1 MVDSLWFV
9 LALVLLAVVSV
20 ALVLVLVLRREE
32 AHGGRETRTEY
43 LQPNYGQ
50 TGGFRVSSAPS
61 NEIIMPYRYWLIE
74 GQVSEIDYDIVPGRR
89 MSLRTA
95 RTGQML
101 YPVGFFDLA
110 FEDVQQYDIDGV
122 TVTQRQNAGRI
133 TGISWTR
140 EGYEYLLYSLQPE
153 MNMIAG
159 LAVELVTNTREEAV
173 VSKALPCRRRTCAA
187 RGFPG
192 APADGQAAGRACPA
206 PTGLQIFYP
215 TASSSRRRR
224 RMMRFSSREI

>member
-20 ALVLVLVLRREE
+20 ALVLVLVLQREE

-50 TGGFRVSSAPS
+50 AGGFRVSSAPS
-61 NEIIMPYRYWLIE
+61 NETIIPYRYWLIE

-101 YPVGFFDLA
+101 YPAGFFDLA

-153 MNMIAG
+153 MNMITG
-159 LAVELVTNTREEAV
+159 LAVEFVTNTRAEAV
-173 VSKALPCRRRTCAA
+173 V
-187 RGFPG
+187 
-192 APADGQAAGRACPA
+192 
-206 PTGLQIFYP
+206 
-215 TASSSRRRR
+215 
-224 RMMRFSSREI
+224 

>member
-9 LALVLLAVVSV
+9 IALVLLAVVSI

-32 AHGGRETRTEY
+32 ARTGRETRTEY

-50 TGGFRVSSAPS
+50 TGGFRVSSSPN
-61 NEIIMPYRYWLIE
+61 NEIIIPYRYWLIE

-95 RTGQML
+95 KSGQLL
-101 YPVGFFDLA
+101 YPAGFFDLA
-110 FEDVQQYDIDGV
+110 FEDVEQYDIDGI

-140 EGYEYLLYSLQPE
+140 DGYDYLLYSLQPE
-153 MNMIAG
+153 MNMVAG
-159 LAVELVTNTREEAV
+159 LAVEFVTNTRAEV
-173 VSKALPCRRRTCAA
+173 VV
-187 RGFPG
+187 
-192 APADGQAAGRACPA
+192 
-206 PTGLQIFYP
+206 
-215 TASSSRRRR
+215 
-224 RMMRFSSREI
+224 

>member
-9 LALVLLAVVSV
+9 LTLVLLAVVSV
-20 ALVLVLVLRREE
+20 ALVLVLILRREE
-32 AHGGRETRTEY
+32 TRPARETRTEY
-43 LQPNYGQ
+43 LHPDYGQ
-50 TGGFRVSSAPS
+50 ACGFRVASAPS
-61 NEIIMPYRYWLIE
+61 SEVILPYRYWLIE
-74 GQVSEIDYDIVPGRR
+74 ERVSEIDYDIVPGRR

-101 YPVGFFDLA
+101 YPTGFFDLA

-159 LAVELVTNTREEAV
+159 LAVEFVTNTRAEAV
-173 VSKALPCRRRTCAA
+173 V
-187 RGFPG
+187 
-192 APADGQAAGRACPA
+192 
-206 PTGLQIFYP
+206 
-215 TASSSRRRR
+215 
-224 RMMRFSSREI
+224 

>member
-32 AHGGRETRTEY
+32 AHCGRETRTEY
-43 LQPNYGQ
+43 LQPNYGEI
-50 TGGFRVSSAPS
+50 GGFRVSSAPS
-61 NEIIMPYRYWLIE
+61 NESIIPYRYWLIE

-122 TVTQRQNAGRI
+122 TVTQ
-133 TGISWTR
+133 
-140 EGYEYLLYSLQPE
+140 P
-153 MNMIAG
+153 
-159 LAVELVTNTREEAV
+159 
-173 VSKALPCRRRTCAA
+173 RT
-187 RGFPG
+187 PG
-192 APADGQAAGRACPA
+192 ASPVYRGRGRGTSTCCTLCSP
-206 PTGLQIFYP
+206 
-215 TASSSRRRR
+215 R
-224 RMMRFSSREI
+224 

>member
-1 MVDSLWFV
+1 MTLNAGLLWEFMSLPVDAEGRDA
-9 LALVLLAVVSV
+9 ALVNLS
-20 ALVLVLVLRREE
+20 
-32 AHGGRETRTEY
+32 
-43 LQPNYGQ
+43 
-50 TGGFRVSSAPS
+50 
-61 NEIIMPYRYWLIE
+61 
-74 GQVSEIDYDIVPGRR
+74 D
-89 MSLRTA
+89 RTA

-159 LAVELVTNTREEAV
+159 LAVEFVTNTRAEAV
-173 VSKALPCRRRTCAA
+173 V
-187 RGFPG
+187 
-192 APADGQAAGRACPA
+192 
-206 PTGLQIFYP
+206 
-215 TASSSRRRR
+215 
-224 RMMRFSSREI
+224 

>member
-61 NEIIMPYRYWLIE
+61 NETIIPYRYWLIE
-74 GQVSEIDYDIVPGRR
+74 GSGLGDR
-89 MSLRTA
+89 LRHCA
-95 RTGQML
+95 GPPHEPAHGQDRADAL
-101 YPVGFFDLA
+101 PAGFFDLA

-159 LAVELVTNTREEAV
+159 LAVEFVTNTRAEAV
-173 VSKALPCRRRTCAA
+173 V
-187 RGFPG
+187 
-192 APADGQAAGRACPA
+192 
-206 PTGLQIFYP
+206 
-215 TASSSRRRR
+215 
-224 RMMRFSSREI
+224 

>member
-20 ALVLVLVLRREE
+20 ALVLVLVLQREE
-32 AHGGRETRTEY
+32 AHCGRETRTEY
-43 LQPNYGQ
+43 LQPNYGE

-61 NEIIMPYRYWLIE
+61 NETIIPYRYWLIE

-122 TVTQRQNAGRI
+122 TVTQRRAHHRYIVDAGGVRV
-133 TGISWTR
+133 
-140 EGYEYLLYSLQPE
+140 P
-153 MNMIAG
+153 
-159 LAVELVTNTREEAV
+159 AVLF
-173 VSKALPCRRRTCAA
+173 AA
-187 RGFPG
+187 RDEHDCRAGGGVCDEYPG
-192 APADGQAAGRACPA
+192 GGGGVKGIA
-206 PTGLQIFYP
+206 L
-215 TASSSRRRR
+215 
-224 RMMRFSSREI
+224 

>member
-20 ALVLVLVLRREE
+20 ALVLVLVLQREE
-32 AHGGRETRTEY
+32 AHCGRETRTEY
-43 LQPNYGQ
+43 LQPNYGE
-50 TGGFRVSSAPS
+50 TGGVRVSSAPS
-61 NEIIMPYRYWLIE
+61 NETIIPYRYWLIE

-101 YPVGFFDLA
+101 YPAGFFDLA

-159 LAVELVTNTREEAV
+159 LAVEFVTNTRAEAV
-173 VSKALPCRRRTCAA
+173 
-187 RGFPG
+187 
-192 APADGQAAGRACPA
+192 
-206 PTGLQIFYP
+206 
-215 TASSSRRRR
+215 
-224 RMMRFSSREI
+224 E

>member
-1 MVDSLWFV
+1 MVDSLWFI
-9 LALVLLAVVSV
+9 LVMGLLAVVSA
-20 ALVLVLVLRREE
+20 ALIIVLAVRRVDMT
-32 AHGGRETRTEY
+32 AGRETRTEY
-43 LQPNYGQ
+43 QQPNYGQ
-50 TGGFRVSSAPS
+50 TGGFRITSSPN
-61 NEIIMPYRYWLIE
+61 NEIVIPYRYWLIE

-159 LAVELVTNTREEAV
+159 LAVEFVTNTRAEAV
-173 VSKALPCRRRTCAA
+173 V
-187 RGFPG
+187 
-192 APADGQAAGRACPA
+192 
-206 PTGLQIFYP
+206 
-215 TASSSRRRR
+215 
-224 RMMRFSSREI
+224 

>member
-32 AHGGRETRTEY
+32 AHCGRETRTEY

-50 TGGFRVSSAPS
+50 TGRFRVSSAPS
-61 NEIIMPYRYWLIE
+61 NETIIPYRYWLIE

-101 YPVGFFDLA
+101 YPAGFFDLA

-133 TGISWTR
+133 TGISWTWAR
-140 EGYEYLLYSLQPE
+140 AWSSPSPG
-153 MNMIAG
+153 
-159 LAVELVTNTREEAV
+159 
-173 VSKALPCRRRTCAA
+173 RRRWCKRHCPVGAA
-187 RGFPG
+187 HVRPAAFRGVLLTGRPRAGHARPLRGCRFFIPLPPAPG
-192 APADGQAAGRACPA
+192 AGG
-206 PTGLQIFYP
+206 G
-215 TASSSRRRR
+215 
-224 RMMRFSSREI
+224 

>member
-61 NEIIMPYRYWLIE
+61 NETIIPYRYWLIE

-101 YPVGFFDLA
+101 YPTGFFDLA

-133 TGISWTR
+133 TGI
-140 EGYEYLLYSLQPE
+140 P
-153 MNMIAG
+153 
-159 LAVELVTNTREEAV
+159 AVLF
-173 VSKALPCRRRTCAA
+173 AA
-187 RGFPG
+187 RDEHDRRAGGGVCDEYPG
-192 APADGQAAGRACPA
+192 GGGGVKGIA
-206 PTGLQIFYP
+206 L
-215 TASSSRRRR
+215 
-224 RMMRFSSREI
+224 

>member
-1 MVDSLWFV
+1 MRPEGKKIPPPKLLITTNLDNDDAFSSDVVELLQRELRPAPGKRIYSLLYGYQYFTDRRFALKMRYTNNHFLT
-9 LALVLLAVVSV
+9 LA
-20 ALVLVLVLRREE
+20 EPFD
-32 AHGGRETRTEY
+32 AHTET
-43 LQPNYGQ
+43 
-50 TGGFRVSSAPS
+50 
-61 NEIIMPYRYWLIE
+61 IIPYRYWLIE

-101 YPVGFFDLA
+101 YPAGFFDLA

-159 LAVELVTNTREEAV
+159 LAVEFVTNTRAEAV
-173 VSKALPCRRRTCAA
+173 V
-187 RGFPG
+187 
-192 APADGQAAGRACPA
+192 
-206 PTGLQIFYP
+206 
-215 TASSSRRRR
+215 
-224 RMMRFSSREI
+224 

>member
-1 MVDSLWFV
+1 
-9 LALVLLAVVSV
+9 
-20 ALVLVLVLRREE
+20 
-32 AHGGRETRTEY
+32 
-43 LQPNYGQ
+43 
-50 TGGFRVSSAPS
+50 
-61 NEIIMPYRYWLIE
+61 
-74 GQVSEIDYDIVPGRR
+74 

-101 YPVGFFDLA
+101 YPAGFFDLA

-133 TGISWTR
+133 TGISWAR
-140 EGYEYLLYSLQPE
+140 EGYEYLLYSL
-153 MNMIAG
+153 
-159 LAVELVTNTREEAV
+159 
-173 VSKALPCRRRTCAA
+173 A
-187 RGFPG
+187 R
-192 APADGQAAGRACPA
+192 PA

>member
-1 MVDSLWFV
+1 MHGGKPVNFAHGAPPRHSIRKRRDFYGRFP
-9 LALVLLAVVSV
+9 VVCPCAGAAGRGVGS
-20 ALVLVLVLRREE
+20 AGACAVLRREE

-61 NEIIMPYRYWLIE
+61 NETIIPYRYWLIE

-95 RTGQML
+95 RIGQML
-101 YPVGFFDLA
+101 YPAGFFDLA

-159 LAVELVTNTREEAV
+159 LAVEFVTNTRAEAV
-173 VSKALPCRRRTCAA
+173 V
-187 RGFPG
+187 
-192 APADGQAAGRACPA
+192 
-206 PTGLQIFYP
+206 
-215 TASSSRRRR
+215 
-224 RMMRFSSREI
+224 

>member
-50 TGGFRVSSAPS
+50 TGGSAPS

-159 LAVELVTNTREEAV
+159 LAVEFVTNTRAEAV
-173 VSKALPCRRRTCAA
+173 V
-187 RGFPG
+187 
-192 APADGQAAGRACPA
+192 
-206 PTGLQIFYP
+206 
-215 TASSSRRRR
+215 
-224 RMMRFSSREI
+224 